1 MSFGDYSILFQKH
14 SPIFFG
20 FFNQSGYLTYYNQ
33 QNVGL
38 VESKKGPSFPEG
50 NGVLKNSL
58 TPFDLLD
65 SAHPP
70 QKKRNGQNLPGE
82 ANFDLVWV
90 VKKKKKKKKK
100 KKEKERKKKIFSEF
114 LVINLMLS

>member
-1 MSFGDYSILFQKH
+1 MSFGDYSILFRKH

-65 SAHPP
+65 SA
-70 QKKRNGQNLPGE
+70 GLDE
-82 ANFDLVWV
+82 V
-90 VKKKKKKKKK
+90 
-100 KKEKERKKKIFSEF
+100 
-114 LVINLMLS
+114 

>member
-14 SPIFFG
+14 SSFTFG
-20 FFNQSGYLTYYNQ
+20 YDKYLTYYNQ

-58 TPFDLLD
+58 TPLIFWILHIALET
-65 SAHPP
+65 PL
-70 QKKRNGQNLPGE
+70 QIVFKRNPGTFRDVACPRLE
-82 ANFDLVWV
+82 CPEV
-90 VKKKKKKKKK
+90 
-100 KKEKERKKKIFSEF
+100 
-114 LVINLMLS
+114 

>member
-14 SPIFFG
+14 SSFTFG
-20 FFNQSGYLTYYNQ
+20 YDKYLTYYNQ

-65 SAHPP
+65 SAIPLSNSP
-70 QKKRNGQNLPGE
+70 FQTKSRNVPRCRMPAVGMPG
-82 ANFDLVWV
+82 
-90 VKKKKKKKKK
+90 
-100 KKEKERKKKIFSEF
+100 S
-114 LVINLMLS
+114 LSHAAEQARHRSLHRR